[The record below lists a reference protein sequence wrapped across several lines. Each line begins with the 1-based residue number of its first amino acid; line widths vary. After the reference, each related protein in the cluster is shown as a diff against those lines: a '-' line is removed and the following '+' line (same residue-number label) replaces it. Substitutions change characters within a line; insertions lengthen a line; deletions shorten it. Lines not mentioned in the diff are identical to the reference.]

1 MGDMYQLTQ
10 ELALVKLQLQRT
22 LLEKS
27 IITHQSKPIPIGSLT
42 EQLYMEQDSPYM
54 LMVLLSAR
62 PDPTK
67 RLTATTMDK
76 QGVTYY
82 QQHDLETVVSVL
94 EEELADYMYVVCFR
108 AESDIGA
115 IMSPKSSTVSDAS
128 ILYGDLVKRL
138 CCDMTEI
145 LSVLDMHLGFDSRVS
160 ISSVQVGRIDLYQL
174 YTEAC
179 QARDYTPNNTLLVS
193 DYNSICQK
201 FRSISEQRLHT
212 IERSFL
218 DYLTQLNFIEAE
230 TSLSEF
236 VRLHMQQGTTLKRL
250 IALVNHQFHLVVIW
264 SELQFDP
271 VRMPNLSLQRLE
283 HAVSAIS
290 QVNSFEELTKQ
301 LHGTFQT
308 IAELFSVELTE
319 KQGTGVRIMRFI
331 EANCRNQ
338 SLSATN
344 IAEHFQISPSYL
356 SRLIRQECGMTFNA
370 CVCKLRLEMAC
381 ELLLHTHLTIQQVSA
396 QTGFGGRH
404 YFSRVFRKEM
414 GCTPSEYR
422 AQACA
427 PPDTL

>member
-10 ELALVKLQLQRT
+10 ELASVKLQLQRA
-22 LLEKS
+22 LLENS
-27 IITHQSKPIPIGSLT
+27 IKTRHSEPIPICSLA

-54 LMVLLSAR
+54 LMALLSAR

-67 RLTATTMDK
+67 RLTATPLDK
-76 QGVTYY
+76 QDVIYY
-82 QQHDLETVVSVL
+82 QQHDLGTVTSVL
-94 EEELADYMYVVCFR
+94 EEELKDYMSVICFR
-108 AESDIGA
+108 AESDVGV
-115 IMSPKSSTVSDAS
+115 IMRPKSSTVSDAS
-128 ILYGDLVKRL
+128 ILCGDLVKRL
-138 CCDMTEI
+138 CCDMTDI
-145 LSVLDMHLGFDSRVS
+145 LSVLDMHLGFANRIS
-160 ISSVQVGRIDLYQL
+160 ISSVQVGHIDLYQL
-174 YTEAC
+174 YTEVC
-179 QARDYTPNNTLLVS
+179 QTRDYTPNNTLLVS
-193 DYNSICQK
+193 DYERIRQK
-201 FRSISEQRLHT
+201 FQPVPSQRLHT

-218 DYLTQLNFIEAE
+218 DYLVQLNFIEAE

-236 VRLHMQQGTTLKRL
+236 VRLYMQQGTPLKHL
-250 IALVNHQFHLVVIW
+250 IALVNHQFHLVIIW

-283 HAVSAIS
+283 HSVSIIS

-301 LHGTFQT
+301 LHATFQT

-319 KQGTGVRIMRFI
+319 KQGTGARVMRFI
-331 EANCRNQ
+331 KANCRNQ
-338 SLSATN
+338 ILSAANT
-344 IAEHFQISPSYL
+344 AEHFQISPSHL

-381 ELLLHTHLTIQQVSA
+381 ELLLHTHMTIQQISA
-396 QTGFGGRH
+396 QTGFGERH

-427 PPDTL
+427 PPAAP